1 MTTNLQTTLFERAT
15 MTPWLQVGKRLHQ
28 WPGYIK
34 YRCGVSEAKALPIAH
49 SQSLPLALGVVG
61 LASLVGIRS

>member
-1 MTTNLQTTLFERAT
+1 

-49 SQSLPLALGVVG
+49 SQSLPLALGVVD